1 MVRNFHGNYKVSH
14 KNYTIVSYIVD
25 CIPLFWVKDFNIF
38 DYYSFLVKMSKI
50 KNQLLKVASTTF
62 SKYGYY
68 KTAMEDIATAAQK
81 AKGSL
86 YYHFGSKELLFEAVV
101 LDELNRLKSEL
112 SRVFSDTES
121 DTREVLRRY
130 MLKRMEVLRH
140 APNYQET
147 LRPNFYEHYDFVDQ
161 VKQQMLQ
168 WEVQQIMQLIQRG
181 IQKGELDL
189 PGDHLVYGQVLVMLL
204 QGLEPNFYLKGEYDR
219 LESHFD
225 NLIHIIT
232 KGISKL

>member
-1 MVRNFHGNYKVSH
+1 
-14 KNYTIVSYIVD
+14 
-25 CIPLFWVKDFNIF
+25 
-38 DYYSFLVKMSKI
+38 MSKI
-50 KNQLLKVASTTF
+50 KTQLLAAASSTF

-101 LDELNRLKSEL
+101 LQELDILKQELERIFLDEQ
-112 SRVFSDTES
+112 S
-121 DTREVLRRY
+121 DTRLILRSY

-147 LRPNFYEHYDFVDQ
+147 LRPNFYEHYNFVNTIKQDMVEWE
-161 VKQQMLQ
+161 VKQ
-168 WEVQQIMQLIQRG
+168 IYQLIQRG
-181 IQKGELDL
+181 LQREELEL
-189 PGDHLVYGQVLVMLL
+189 PGDHMVYSQVLVMLL

-225 NLIHIIT
+225 NLINIIT
-232 KGISKL
+232 KGISK

>member
-1 MVRNFHGNYKVSH
+1 
-14 KNYTIVSYIVD
+14 
-25 CIPLFWVKDFNIF
+25 
-38 DYYSFLVKMSKI
+38 MSKL
-50 KNQLLKVASTTF
+50 KQQLISVAGSTF

-68 KTAMEDIATAAQK
+68 KTAMEDIAKAAQK

-101 LDELNRLKSEL
+101 LHELKRLKMEL
-112 SRVFSDTES
+112 AKVFADDQL
-121 DTREVLRRY
+121 DTRQVLRNY

-147 LRPNFYEHYDFVDQ
+147 LRPNFYEHYDFVND
-161 VKQQMLQ
+161 VKNQMVQ
-168 WEVQQIMQLIQRG
+168 WEVGQIVQLIQRG
-181 IQKGELDL
+181 VGKGELEL
-189 PGDHLVYGQVLVMLL
+189 PGNHLVYGQVLVMLL

-225 NLIHIIT
+225 NLIKIIT
-232 KGISKL
+232 KGISK

>member
-1 MVRNFHGNYKVSH
+1 MEFDPAISRHLS
-14 KNYTIVSYIVD
+14 
-25 CIPLFWVKDFNIF
+25 IF

-50 KNQLLKVASTTF
+50 PPKQKLLTAASSTF

-68 KTAMEDIATAAQK
+68 KTAMEDIATTAQK

-101 LDELNRLKSEL
+101 FGELNHLKKEL
-112 SRVFSDTES
+112 QIVFSQAS
-121 DTREVLRRY
+121 VDTRTVLKNY

-147 LRPNFYEHYDFVDQ
+147 LRPNFYEHYHFVDE
-161 VKQQMLQ
+161 VKQQMVA
-168 WEVQQIMQLIQRG
+168 WEVEQIKKLIGRGVREGQL
-181 IQKGELDL
+181 EL
-189 PGDHLVYGQVLVMLL
+189 PGDHTVYSEVLVMLL
-204 QGLEPNFYLKGEYDR
+204 QGLEPNFFLKGEYDR

-225 NLIHIIT
+225 SLIKIIT
-232 KGISKL
+232 KGISK

>member
-1 MVRNFHGNYKVSH
+1 
-14 KNYTIVSYIVD
+14 
-25 CIPLFWVKDFNIF
+25 
-38 DYYSFLVKMSKI
+38 MSKI
-50 KNQLLKVASTTF
+50 KSQLISVASTTF

-101 LDELNRLKSEL
+101 LQELEVLKTEL
-112 SRVFSDTES
+112 TKVFSDVAV
-121 DTREVLRRY
+121 DTRKVLHRY
-130 MLKRMEVLRH
+130 MLKRMEVLRQ

-147 LRPNFYEHYDFVDQ
+147 LRPNFYEHYDFVNG
-161 VKQQMLQ
+161 VKQEMVE
-168 WEVQQIMQLIQRG
+168 WEVSQILILIQRG
-181 IQKGELDL
+181 IARDELEL
-189 PGDHLVYGQVLVMLL
+189 PGDHLVYSQVLVMLL

-225 NLIHIIT
+225 NLIKIIT
-232 KGISKL
+232 KGISK

>member
-1 MVRNFHGNYKVSH
+1 
-14 KNYTIVSYIVD
+14 
-25 CIPLFWVKDFNIF
+25 
-38 DYYSFLVKMSKI
+38 MSKI
-50 KNQLLKVASTTF
+50 KDQLIKAASNTF

-86 YYHFGSKELLFEAVV
+86 YYHFGSKELLFQAVV
-101 LDELNRLKSEL
+101 LEELDKLKSEL
-112 SRVFSDTES
+112 TTVFSDTEL
-121 DTREVLRRY
+121 DTRQVLRNY
-130 MLKRMEVLRH
+130 MLKRMQVLRH

-147 LRPNFYEHYDFVDQ
+147 LRPNFYEHYDFLNGIKDEMVA
-161 VKQQMLQ
+161 
-168 WEVQQIMQLIQRG
+168 WEVSQILNLIQRG
-181 IQKGELDL
+181 VHKKELEL
-189 PGDHLVYGQVLVMLL
+189 PGDHQVYAQVLVMLL

-232 KGISKL
+232 KGISK

>member
-1 MVRNFHGNYKVSH
+1 
-14 KNYTIVSYIVD
+14 
-25 CIPLFWVKDFNIF
+25 
-38 DYYSFLVKMSKI
+38 MSKL
-50 KNQLLKVASTTF
+50 KEQLVSVASSTF

-68 KTAMEDIATAAQK
+68 KTAMEDIAKAAQK

-101 LDELNRLKSEL
+101 LHELEVLKAEL
-112 SRVFSDTES
+112 TRVFADDAR
-121 DTREVLRRY
+121 DTREVLRNY
-130 MLKRMEVLRH
+130 MLRRMEVLRY

-147 LRPNFYEHYDFVDQ
+147 LRPNFYEHYDFADD
-161 VKQQMLQ
+161 VKNQMVQ
-168 WEVQQIMQLIQRG
+168 WEVGQIVQLIQRG
-181 IQKGELDL
+181 VQKGELEL

-225 NLIHIIT
+225 NLIKIIT
-232 KGISKL
+232 KGISK

>member
-1 MVRNFHGNYKVSH
+1 MKEQLVS
-14 KNYTIVSYIVD
+14 
-25 CIPLFWVKDFNIF
+25 
-38 DYYSFLVKMSKI
+38 
-50 KNQLLKVASTTF
+50 VASSTF

-68 KTAMEDIATAAQK
+68 KTAMEDIAKAAQK

-101 LDELNRLKSEL
+101 LHELEVLKAEL
-112 SRVFSDTES
+112 TRVFADDAR
-121 DTREVLRRY
+121 DTREVLRNY

-147 LRPNFYEHYDFVDQ
+147 LRPNFYEHYDFADD
-161 VKQQMLQ
+161 VKNQMVQ
-168 WEVQQIMQLIQRG
+168 WEVGQIVQLIQRG
-181 IQKGELDL
+181 VQKGELEL

-225 NLIHIIT
+225 NLIKIIT
-232 KGISKL
+232 KGISK

>member
-1 MVRNFHGNYKVSH
+1 
-14 KNYTIVSYIVD
+14 
-25 CIPLFWVKDFNIF
+25 
-38 DYYSFLVKMSKI
+38 MSKI
-50 KNQLLKVASTTF
+50 KNRLLEVASSTF

-101 LDELNRLKSEL
+101 LQELDQLKQELHPIFLDEA
-112 SRVFSDTES
+112 S
-121 DTREVLRRY
+121 DTRHILRGY

-147 LRPNFYEHYDFVDQ
+147 LRPNFYEHYDFVNDI
-161 VKQQMLQ
+161 KQDMVE
-168 WEVQQIMQLIQRG
+168 WEVNQIFQLIQRG
-181 IQKGELDL
+181 LKRGELEL
-189 PGDHLVYGQVLVMLL
+189 PGDHLVYSQVLVMLL

-225 NLIHIIT
+225 NLINIIT
-232 KGISKL
+232 KGISK

>member
-1 MVRNFHGNYKVSH
+1 
-14 KNYTIVSYIVD
+14 
-25 CIPLFWVKDFNIF
+25 
-38 DYYSFLVKMSKI
+38 MSKI
-50 KNQLLKVASTTF
+50 KNQLLEIAGTTF

-112 SRVFSDTES
+112 VQVFADTDS
-121 DTREVLRRY
+121 DTREVLRNY
-130 MLKRMEVLRH
+130 MLKRMEVLRY

-147 LRPNFYEHYDFVDQ
+147 LRPNFYEHYDFVNN
-161 VKQQMLQ
+161 VKQGMIE
-168 WEVQQIMQLIQRG
+168 WEVSQIMQLIHRG
-181 IQKGELDL
+181 IERGELEL
-189 PGDHLVYGQVLVMLL
+189 PGDHLVYSQVLVMLL

-219 LESHFD
+219 LEAHFD
-225 NLIHIIT
+225 NLITVIT
-232 KGISKL
+232 KGISK

>member
-1 MVRNFHGNYKVSH
+1 
-14 KNYTIVSYIVD
+14 
-25 CIPLFWVKDFNIF
+25 
-38 DYYSFLVKMSKI
+38 MSKI
-50 KNQLLKVASTTF
+50 KNQLLEIAGTTF

-112 SRVFSDTES
+112 VQVFADTDS
-121 DTREVLRRY
+121 DTREVLRNY

-147 LRPNFYEHYDFVDQ
+147 LRPNFYEHYDFVNN
-161 VKQQMLQ
+161 VKQGMIE
-168 WEVQQIMQLIQRG
+168 WEVSQIMQLIHRG
-181 IQKGELDL
+181 IERGELEL
-189 PGDHLVYGQVLVMLL
+189 PGDHLVYSQVLVMLL

-219 LESHFD
+219 LEAHFD
-225 NLIHIIT
+225 NLITIIT
-232 KGISKL
+232 KGISK

>member
-1 MVRNFHGNYKVSH
+1 
-14 KNYTIVSYIVD
+14 
-25 CIPLFWVKDFNIF
+25 
-38 DYYSFLVKMSKI
+38 MSKI
-50 KNQLLKVASTTF
+50 KTQLLQVASSTF

-101 LDELNRLKSEL
+101 LQELDKLKAEL
-112 SRVFSDTES
+112 SQVFSDNLS
-121 DTREVLRRY
+121 DTKEIVRNY
-130 MLKRMEVLRH
+130 MLKRMEVLRY

-147 LRPNFYEHYDFVDQ
+147 LRPNFYEHYDFVNQ
-161 VKQQMLQ
+161 VKQEMID
-168 WEVQQIMQLIQRG
+168 WEVGQIVLLIQRG
-181 IQKGELDL
+181 VQKGELEL
-189 PGDHLVYGQVLVMLL
+189 PGDHQVYAQVLVMLL

-225 NLIHIIT
+225 NLINIIT
-232 KGISKL
+232 KGISKF

>member
-1 MVRNFHGNYKVSH
+1 
-14 KNYTIVSYIVD
+14 
-25 CIPLFWVKDFNIF
+25 
-38 DYYSFLVKMSKI
+38 MSKI
-50 KNQLLKVASTTF
+50 KNQLLEIAGTTF

-101 LDELNRLKSEL
+101 LEELNRLKSEL
-112 SRVFSDTES
+112 VQVFADTDS
-121 DTREVLRRY
+121 DTRDVLRNY

-147 LRPNFYEHYDFVDQ
+147 LRPNFYEHYDFVNN
-161 VKQQMLQ
+161 VKQGMIE
-168 WEVQQIMQLIQRG
+168 WEVSQIMQLIHRG
-181 IQKGELDL
+181 IERGELEL
-189 PGDHLVYGQVLVMLL
+189 PGDHLVYSQVLVMLL

-219 LESHFD
+219 LEAHFD
-225 NLIHIIT
+225 NLITIIT
-232 KGISKL
+232 KGISK

>member
-1 MVRNFHGNYKVSH
+1 
-14 KNYTIVSYIVD
+14 
-25 CIPLFWVKDFNIF
+25 
-38 DYYSFLVKMSKI
+38 MSKI

-101 LDELNRLKSEL
+101 LSELNQLKSEL
-112 SRVFSDTES
+112 KQVFAAVDS
-121 DTREVLRRY
+121 DTREVLRCY
-130 MLKRMEVLRH
+130 MLKRMEVLRN
-140 APNYQET
+140 ALNYQET
-147 LRPNFYEHYDFVDQ
+147 LRPNFYEHYDFVND
-161 VKQQMLQ
+161 VKQEMVE
-168 WEVQQIMQLIQRG
+168 WEVAQIMALIKRG
-181 IQKGELDL
+181 VAREELEL
-189 PGDHLVYGQVLVMLL
+189 PGDHLVYSQVLVMLL

-225 NLIHIIT
+225 NLITVIT
-232 KGISKL
+232 KGISK

>member
-1 MVRNFHGNYKVSH
+1 MEFDPAISRH
-14 KNYTIVSYIVD
+14 
-25 CIPLFWVKDFNIF
+25 LFIF

-50 KNQLLKVASTTF
+50 PPKQKLLTAASSTF

-68 KTAMEDIATAAQK
+68 KTAMEDIATTAQK

-101 LDELNRLKSEL
+101 FGELNHLKKEL
-112 SRVFSDTES
+112 QIVFSQAS
-121 DTREVLRRY
+121 VDTRTVLKNY

-147 LRPNFYEHYDFVDQ
+147 LRPNFYEHYHFVDE
-161 VKQQMLQ
+161 VKQQMVA
-168 WEVQQIMQLIQRG
+168 WEVEQIKKLIGRGVQEGQL
-181 IQKGELDL
+181 EL
-189 PGDHLVYGQVLVMLL
+189 PGDHTVYSEVLVMLL
-204 QGLEPNFYLKGEYDR
+204 QGLEPNFFLKGEYDR

-225 NLIHIIT
+225 SLIKIIT
-232 KGISKL
+232 KGISK

>member
-1 MVRNFHGNYKVSH
+1 
-14 KNYTIVSYIVD
+14 
-25 CIPLFWVKDFNIF
+25 
-38 DYYSFLVKMSKI
+38 MSKI
-50 KNQLLKVASTTF
+50 KNQLLEIAGTTF

-101 LDELNRLKSEL
+101 LEELNRLKSEL
-112 SRVFSDTES
+112 VQVFADTDS
-121 DTREVLRRY
+121 DTREVLRNY

-147 LRPNFYEHYDFVDQ
+147 LRPNFYEHYDFVNN
-161 VKQQMLQ
+161 VKQGMIE
-168 WEVQQIMQLIQRG
+168 WEVSQIMQLIHRG
-181 IQKGELDL
+181 IERGELEL
-189 PGDHLVYGQVLVMLL
+189 PGDHLVYSQVLVMLL

-219 LESHFD
+219 LEAHFD
-225 NLIHIIT
+225 NLITIIT
-232 KGISKL
+232 KGISK